1 MKVFIAGG
9 SGFIGSA
16 LVKSFRAAG
25 HLVSILSRSKPA
37 HPNEFQWD
45 GRSLNAWCE
54 HLSDT
59 DVLVNVTGYGLEHW
73 PWTQS
78 RKKQFLE
85 SRIVPGKVLVE
96 AIKLSAPRPTVFIQI
111 SGINYYGFRR
121 GIAAD
126 ETTSASDD
134 YLAQLTVKWEGVTT
148 PLEELGL
155 RRIVARCAVVLDDQ
169 NGMLPLMAL
178 PVRLFF
184 GGPIGDG
191 QQAIP
196 WIHKI
201 DLVEALLFLLE
212 HEDMHGVFN
221 LVSPTPTSNV
231 EFMHAVANILHRPY
245 WFRTPVLLL
254 RAVLGEMSTLIVE
267 GRYSRPL
274 RLLDAGYRFQ
284 FPNIEAALSDLFRQ
298 AG

>member
-1 MKVFIAGG
+1 MKIIIAGG

-16 LVKSFRAAG
+16 LVKSFQADG
-25 HLVSILSRSKPA
+25 HIVSIISRRKPA
-37 HPNEFQWD
+37 LPNEYQWD
-45 GRSLNAWCE
+45 GQSLNAWCE
-54 HLSDT
+54 RLSDT
-59 DVLVNVTGYGLEHW
+59 DVVVNVTGYGLEHW
-73 PWTQS
+73 PWSPS
-78 RKKQFLE
+78 RKKLFLD

-96 AIKLSAPRPTVFIQI
+96 AIKLSVPRPRVFIQI

-121 GIAAD
+121 GVVAD

-134 YLAQLTVKWEGVTT
+134 YLAQLTVKWEAVTN
-148 PLEELGL
+148 PVEELGL
-155 RRIVARCAVVLDDQ
+155 RRIIARCAVVLDDQ
-169 NGMLPLMAL
+169 DGMLPLMSL

-184 GGPIGDG
+184 GGPIGNG

-201 DLVEALLFLLE
+201 DLVEALLFLLA
-212 HEDMHGVFN
+212 HEDTHGVFN
-221 LVSPTPTSNV
+221 LVAPTPTSNV
-231 EFMHAVANILHRPY
+231 EFMHALANTLHRPF
-245 WFRTPVLLL
+245 WFRTPAVLL
-254 RAVLGEMSTLIVE
+254 RAALGEMSTLIVE

-274 RLLDAGYRFQ
+274 GLLDAGYRFR